1 MTFLTR
7 TSKIHSCLRTVIVK
21 DVPLVIIFWK
31 GKADVLNNVKVE

>member
-7 TSKIHSCLRTVIVK
+7 TSKIHSFLRTVIVK

-31 GKADVLNNVKVE
+31 GKADVKNNVKVE